1 MSCELYVGY
10 DQDLDINPIKI
21 LNNDFEDNIY
31 AMKKFGEGCYLEIDL
46 DGNILTKDNKPI
58 ENNMIVEFSYN
69 IDSDKDD
76 MFRWMPYR
84 IRYDK
89 TELYRITKISGT
101 ANDYTT
107 AQNV

>member
-46 DGNILTKDNKPI
+46 DGNILTSI
-58 ENNMIVEFSYN
+58 
-69 IDSDKDD
+69 
-76 MFRWMPYR
+76 
-84 IRYDK
+84 
-89 TELYRITKISGT
+89 L
-101 ANDYTT
+101 
-107 AQNV
+107 